1 MRESNNSFKDLE
13 AMWEAG
19 LPPELETR
27 VSSQTNGLSV
37 FGRVVE
43 LFVPNAL
50 QAVASMVGATSVV
63 QNQAGGSPSGQQAA
77 ILDRSVDSFG
87 SNPLS
92 GRRPA
97 PEEWPD
103 WRIPPGRSGK
113 PGVER

>member
-27 VSSQTNGLSV
+27 VSSQTTNLAV

-43 LFVPNAL
+43 LFMPDAL
-50 QAVASMVGATSVV
+50 QTVARLIGGAPEGPGNNLV
-63 QNQAGGSPSGQQAA
+63 
-77 ILDRSVDSFG
+77 
-87 SNPLS
+87 S
-92 GRRPA
+92 GRRPS

-103 WRIPPGRSGK
+103 WRVPPGRSGK
-113 PGVER
+113 PGSGR

>member
-27 VSSQTNGLSV
+27 ISSQATNLAV

-43 LFVPNAL
+43 LFMPDAL
-50 QAVASMVGATSVV
+50 QTVVRIIGGNPDGPGA
-63 QNQAGGSPSGQQAA
+63 G
-77 ILDRSVDSFG
+77 
-87 SNPLS
+87 PLS
-92 GRRPA
+92 GRRTS

-103 WRIPPGRSGK
+103 WRTPPGRSGK
-113 PGVER
+113 PGSER

>member
-27 VSSQTNGLSV
+27 VSSQATNLAV

-43 LFVPNAL
+43 LFMPDAL
-50 QAVASMVGATSVV
+50 QTVARLI
-63 QNQAGGSPSGQQAA
+63 GGSTDAPAG
-77 ILDRSVDSFG
+77 DSI
-87 SNPLS
+87 S

-97 PEEWPD
+97 PDEWPD
-103 WRIPPGRSGK
+103 WRTPPGRTNN
-113 PGVER
+113 PGFGR

>member
-27 VSSQTNGLSV
+27 VSSQTTNLAV

-43 LFVPNAL
+43 LFMPDAL
-50 QAVASMVGATSVV
+50 QTVVRIIGGNTDGPGAGTV
-63 QNQAGGSPSGQQAA
+63 
-77 ILDRSVDSFG
+77 
-87 SNPLS
+87 S
-92 GRRPA
+92 GRRPS

-103 WRIPPGRSGK
+103 WRVPPGR
-113 PGVER
+113 PGQPGDKR